1 MVEVTNNF
9 ASFITTAT
17 RRLMASLAPPVAV
30 VLWVAVSPLCLWAA
44 EDPGLALEGQWLI
57 NDELSDNTDDKVEE
71 AIEAGGG
78 KGSRGLF
85 NTKEDFYR
93 GGPPSHELYDR
104 ISYDDVLTIVRDGP
118 EFRFTYEDDFE
129 RVFHT
134 DGRRRRVSAA
144 DFYSEGG
151 SDWSFGYF
159 EDQALV
165 VEGQPR
171 DGGFTIETYTLSGDG
186 NRLTIEMTIQPD
198 SFLEAIELTRVFD
211 RASASIP

>member
-1 MVEVTNNF
+1 MRYVQKSIANSLPIVV
-9 ASFITTAT
+9 AT
-17 RRLMASLAPPVAV
+17 LLLLAPLFALAADNPGAGLVGR
-30 VLWVAVSPLCLWAA
+30 WV
-44 EDPGLALEGQWLI
+44 I
-57 NDELSDNTDDKVEE
+57 NDELSDNTDDAVEK

-78 KGSRGLF
+78 DGGRGLF
-85 NTKEDFYR
+85 NNKEDFYR

-104 ISYDDVLTIVRDGP
+104 VSYDDVLTIAYQEP
-118 EFRFTYEDDFE
+118 EFRFTYADEFQ

-159 EDQALV
+159 EDGALV

-171 DGGFTIETYTLSGDG
+171 DGGFTIETYTLSADG
-186 NRLTIEMTIQPD
+186 KRLRIDMTIQPD
-198 SFLEAIELTRVFD
+198 SFLEPIELTRVFD
-211 RASASIP
+211 RAP